1 MLNFKI
7 LQCTIKKLK
16 SEKFRESKF
25 TDLSHYKGY
34 FNQFV
39 EKGSSGNPA

>member
-1 MLNFKI
+1 M
-7 LQCTIKKLK
+7 KKLK

-25 TDLSHYKGY
+25 MDHSHYKGY